1 MNPYEFAALAVV
13 TLSVAGVVI
22 ADRILGTIRRMR
34 EHQLMANQQREQ
46 ELQLRIAEL
55 ERHNDERRQQL
66 EWNKRLLEAQDRV
79 LQHLGPGGSE
89 RELPTAPSSATGPSR
104 R

>member
-34 EHQLMANQQREQ
+34 EHQLMAN
-46 ELQLRIAEL
+46 
-55 ERHNDERRQQL
+55 
-66 EWNKRLLEAQDRV
+66 
-79 LQHLGPGGSE
+79 
-89 RELPTAPSSATGPSR
+89 
-104 R
+104 